1 MARITFSQEGLT
13 PFQQLLGHNKYIM
26 EKWTSLEECFLIVI
40 HLHMN

>member
-26 EKWTSLEECFLIVI
+26 KKWTSLVVCLKLS
-40 HLHMN
+40 HLMK